1 MLGARGEYAGPSE
14 TSWDWYET
22 KKSNSTGVIWDLYGS
37 YRVQDNLSLF
47 FNVENVGNKVYNNSA
62 SVDYLMSAVMDQ
74 GNGRGRT
81 TSFGFTLEY

>member
-1 MLGARGEYAGPSE
+1 M
-14 TSWDWYET
+14 
-22 KKSNSTGVIWDLYGS
+22 
-37 YRVQDNLSLF
+37 QDNLSLF